1 MVSERR
7 REEGGRLG
15 HFSCIIIASNAT
27 NLSAPAAAAAAFL
40 ACIIGSISQREQLG
54 MQRDQRRLREV

>member
-27 NLSAPAAAAAAFL
+27 NLSAPAAAAAFL